1 MRAFIYF
8 TFGIACILASAAFG
22 YAYVHWI
29 GFLPDM
35 WWVGACVATG
45 VAGAFSGVFGVLEV
59 VDSADRDGWY

>member
-29 GFLPDM
+29 GFLPDA
-35 WWVGACVATG
+35 WFAGASIATG
-45 VAGAFSGVFGVLEV
+45 MAGSLSGICGVLEV
-59 VDSADRDGWY
+59 VD